1 MNTPREDEAW
11 IERARALLDRSTETL
26 DAASL
31 SRLNR
36 ARQAA
41 LVQKRGRP
49 RSWIVGGGL
58 AAAATLLLCIG
69 LGLYRLDASNR
80 PDPSAPAAQAL
91 QPADIDVLTGDDD
104 ALDLYEN
111 LDFYAWLDEQ
121 GGDSSG

>member
-1 MNTPREDEAW
+1 MNSPREDEAW
-11 IERARALLDRSTETL
+11 IEQARALLDRSTESL

-41 LVQKRGRP
+41 LMQKRGRP
-49 RSWIVGGGL
+49 RAWIVGGSL
-58 AAAATLLLCIG
+58 AAAAALALCIG

-80 PDPSAPAAQAL
+80 PDSPAPAAEAL

-121 GGDSSG
+121 GGDSNG

>member
-11 IERARALLDRSTETL
+11 IERARALLDRSTESL

-36 ARQAA
+36 ARQVA
-41 LVQKRGRP
+41 LVQKRGRS
-49 RSWIVGGGL
+49 RAWIIGGSL
-58 AAAATLLLCIG
+58 AAAATLLLCVG
-69 LGLYRLDASNR
+69 HGLYRLDASNR
-80 PDPSAPAAQAL
+80 TDPLVPAAQAL

>member
-11 IERARALLDRSTETL
+11 IEQARALLDRSTESL

-41 LVQKRGRP
+41 LMQKRDRP
-49 RSWIVGGGL
+49 RAWIVGGSL
-58 AAAATLLLCIG
+58 AAAATLVLCIG
-69 LGLYRLDASNR
+69 LGLYRLDALKR
-80 PDPSAPAAQAL
+80 PDSPAPAAEAL

-121 GGDSSG
+121 GGDSNG

>member
-1 MNTPREDEAW
+1 MKTPNEDQAW

-36 ARQAA
+36 ARHLA
-41 LVQKRGRP
+41 LAQRP
-49 RSWIVGGGL
+49 RRRLWIVGTGL
-58 AAAATLLLCIG
+58 AAAAALVLCVG
-69 LGLYRLDASNR
+69 LALDASKR
-80 PDPSAPAAQAL
+80 APETPIAANAL

-121 GGDSSG
+121 GGDSNG